1 MRITIPRSIRCFD
14 PRRFLFTLGVLALAV
29 FLLGLRPQPA
39 LAQFSSP
46 GGGVDDSNGV
56 FQLEGNATTD
66 TGICFQV
73 SPPIIATPGGG
84 NSCPAGLTFVAF
96 GSQTDDWANVFTG
109 VSLHAV
115 ATTGI
120 VGDATNSSSDDIFTG
135 GGAKDT
141 LGLQSGPW
149 LWKNGKPQA
158 KDDIAHAYAAAY
170 TLPNGHTGIYF
181 GIDRFDN
188 SGDATAGFWFFQDST
203 VGLGGANKGGGT
215 RFTGQHFDG
224 DLLIVSDFSTGGAVS
239 TIEVFKW
246 VGSDANGSL
255 VLAETLTSN
264 ATCNPITGNS
274 SACSIVNPI
283 PVATG
288 GWGFTNKSGQTFFD
302 HGEFLEGGLDLQSI
316 FGANVP
322 CFTTFMAETR
332 SSTSPTATL
341 SDFSPPVSFPL
352 CGLHVTKACNGPGVI
367 SADGSSVAYSWTATA
382 FNDGIGSLSNVS
394 LNDTLPDG
402 SKVSIPV
409 TSLLGPKPASAS
421 VQVNFTATSSNV
433 PNPLSVTN
441 STNAQGFT
449 GPNGTGNLIASKPP
463 DATAVCS
470 ATVGETLTIEKHC
483 DASKGGATLV
493 DTDDSVVVEVF
504 YTAHVC
510 NAGTPGSGSQL
521 TNITLAD
528 DHGSPLTHDIPSP
541 SSIPSLNPGQCADV
555 TGSYFPNSIDSSL
568 GRFGFTDTIR
578 VTGATATLGPNPT
591 PVSGCPSNTDLAC
604 APVTCPICFDNVCTG
619 QPQP

>member
-1 MRITIPRSIRCFD
+1 VRTRIPWSIRC
-14 PRRFLFTLGVLALAV
+14 TTSKW
-29 FLLGLRPQPA
+29 FLLVCCAVLFLTLQPQA
-39 LAQFSSP
+39 AFAQFSSP

-66 TGICFQV
+66 AGICFQV
-73 SPPIIATPGGG
+73 SPPLIATPGGEG
-84 NSCPAGLTFVAF
+84 NSCPSGLTFVAF

-109 VSLHAV
+109 GAGLHAV

-120 VGDATNSSSDDIFTG
+120 VTDVTNSTTDDIFTG
-135 GGAKDT
+135 GGSKDT

-149 LWKNGKPQA
+149 LWKNGKPQG

-170 TLPNGHTGIYF
+170 TLPNGHTAIYF
-181 GIDRFDN
+181 GMDRFDN
-188 SGDATAGFWFFQDST
+188 AGDATAGFWFFQDST
-203 VGLGGANKGGGT
+203 VGLGGAKSGGGT
-215 RFTGQHFDG
+215 HFTGQHMDG
-224 DLLIVSDFSTGGAVS
+224 DLLIVSDFSIGGAVS

-246 VGSDANGSL
+246 VGSDATGSL
-255 VLAETLTSN
+255 VAEEALTSN
-264 ATCNPITGNS
+264 ATCDPITGS
-274 SACSIVNPI
+274 SSLCSIVNSI
-283 PVATG
+283 PVPTG
-288 GWGFTNKSGQTFFD
+288 GWGFLNKRGGTTFD
-302 HGEFLEGGLDLQSI
+302 TGEFLEGGIDLESI

-352 CGLHVTKACNGPGVI
+352 CGLHVTKSCNGPGQV
-367 SADGSSVAYSWTATA
+367 SPDGTSVAYSWTATV
-382 FNDGIGSLSNVS
+382 FNDGVGSLSNVT
-394 LNDTLPDG
+394 LNDSLPDG

-409 TSLLGPKPASAS
+409 TSSLGPKPASAS

-441 STNAQGFT
+441 ATNAQGFT
-449 GPNGTGNLIASKPP
+449 GPNGTGALITSKPP

-470 ATVGETLTIEKHC
+470 ATVGETLSIVKHC

-493 DTDDSVVVEVF
+493 VQNGVVEVEVF

-510 NAGTPGSGSQL
+510 NASNPGSGSQL

-528 DHGSPLTHDIPSP
+528 DHGSPLTNDSPSP
-541 SSIPSLNPGQCADV
+541 SSISSLNPGQCADV
-555 TGSYFPNSIDSSL
+555 TGSYFPNSIDSGL
-568 GRFGFTDTIR
+568 GRFAFTDTIR
-578 VTGATATLGPNPT
+578 VTSATATLGPNPT
-591 PVSGCPSNTDLAC
+591 PVAGCPSGTDLAC

>member
-29 FLLGLRPQPA
+29 FLLGLRPQRA

-203 VGLGGANKGGGT
+203 VGLFSGPRTPQPACTKAGT
-215 RFTGQHFDG
+215 FSGRHVDG

-239 TIEVFKW
+239 TIQVFKW
-246 VGSDANGSL
+246 SGSAL
-255 VLAETLTSN
+255 VAAEAAITTN
-264 ATCNPITGNS
+264 AT
-274 SACSIVNPI
+274 
-283 PVATG
+283 
-288 GWGFTNKSGQTFFD
+288 
-302 HGEFLEGGLDLQSI
+302 
-316 FGANVP
+316 
-322 CFTTFMAETR
+322 
-332 SSTSPTATL
+332 
-341 SDFSPPVSFPL
+341 
-352 CGLHVTKACNGPGVI
+352 
-367 SADGSSVAYSWTATA
+367 
-382 FNDGIGSLSNVS
+382 
-394 LNDTLPDG
+394 
-402 SKVSIPV
+402 
-409 TSLLGPKPASAS
+409 
-421 VQVNFTATSSNV
+421 
-433 PNPLSVTN
+433 
-441 STNAQGFT
+441 
-449 GPNGTGNLIASKPP
+449 
-463 DATAVCS
+463 
-470 ATVGETLTIEKHC
+470 
-483 DASKGGATLV
+483 
-493 DTDDSVVVEVF
+493 
-504 YTAHVC
+504 
-510 NAGTPGSGSQL
+510 
-521 TNITLAD
+521 
-528 DHGSPLTHDIPSP
+528 
-541 SSIPSLNPGQCADV
+541 
-555 TGSYFPNSIDSSL
+555 
-568 GRFGFTDTIR
+568 
-578 VTGATATLGPNPT
+578 
-591 PVSGCPSNTDLAC
+591 
-604 APVTCPICFDNVCTG
+604 
-619 QPQP
+619 